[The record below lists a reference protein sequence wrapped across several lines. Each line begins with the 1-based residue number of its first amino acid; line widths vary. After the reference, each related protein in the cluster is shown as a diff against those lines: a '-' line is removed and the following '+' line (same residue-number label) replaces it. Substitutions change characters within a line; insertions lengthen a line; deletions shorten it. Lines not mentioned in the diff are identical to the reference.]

1 MVSSVDEAWPDR
13 HASSRPAAA
22 RRVEEWSG
30 GKDFF
35 GLLGSLDAFDGLS
48 LHKGIGTSRDL
59 APGAPLLPIGTALS
73 MLSEGAVPMVN
84 LMLAFSL
91 GHKLRALKS
100 WRELLGSTAAGISPR
115 TMITLTLGRMVLT
128 PLCHGAVLYGL
139 LGVLPQSRL
148 LRVIVFVE
156 MAPPTASMVVVL
168 SHLANK
174 PRSAQLV
181 AWASIPQYLLGIV
194 TLTLVIAFALAVT
207 EPE

>member
-1 MVSSVDEAWPDR
+1 MFV
-13 HASSRPAAA
+13 
-22 RRVEEWSG
+22 
-30 GKDFF
+30 
-35 GLLGSLDAFDGLS
+35 GLLVGLIAP
-48 LHKGIGTSRDL
+48 LQEAL
-59 APGAPLLPIGTALS
+59 FAPGAPLLPIGTALS

-115 TMITLTLGRMVLT
+115 TMVTLTLGRMVLT